1 MIALHEI
8 VRQYPVDLRKTEFYD
23 PLVKEYLHHH
33 MLKYLFSN
41 KFSDKI
47 VFIGGTALRYFYD
60 LKRFSE
66 DIDLD
71 CFDLSGTQ
79 FNVMTDSLLKE
90 IQSLGFNVII
100 EDKDKYEHLKA
111 FRRVLVFPE
120 LKYQLGLSQQREAKF
135 FIKIEAEPQHYDYLP
150 DIKTINAFGITSPVR
165 TMPLGI
171 LFSSKIAAAV
181 SRKKD
186 RDFYDVA
193 HLINF
198 AKPDFGYLG
207 KKCHID
213 TPERL
218 KVALLGAASERKLKT
233 RKLYDCDHML
243 FRKED
248 REMIRSFTE
257 YIEHFD
263 FSRFNR

>member
-1 MIALHEI
+1 MITLKEI
-8 VRQYPVDLRKTEFYD
+8 VRQYPHELQKAEFYD
-23 PLVKEYLHHH
+23 PLVKEYLHYH

-71 CFDLSGTQ
+71 CFDLSRSQ
-79 FNVMTDSLLKE
+79 FNIMTDSLLKE
-90 IQSLGFNVII
+90 IQALGVNVII
-100 EDKDKYEHLKA
+100 EDKEKYENLKA

-120 LKYQLGLSQQREAKF
+120 LKYLLGLSQQRESKF
-135 FIKIEAEPQHYDYLP
+135 FIKIEAEPQRYDYRP
-150 DIKTINAFGITSPVR
+150 DIKTINAFGVTSPVR
-165 TMPLGI
+165 TMPPGI
-171 LFSSKIAAAV
+171 LFSSKIAAAIR
-181 SRKKD
+181 RKKD

-198 AKPDFGYLG
+198 AIPDFDYLG
-207 KKCHID
+207 KKYQID
-213 TPERL
+213 TPEKL
-218 KVALLGAASERKLKT
+218 KAALLEAASERKLKT
-233 RKLYDCDHML
+233 RRIYDCEHML
-243 FRKED
+243 FRRED
-248 REMIRSFTE
+248 REIIRSFTE

-263 FSRFNR
+263 FNRFK